1 MIAAAIGLFVLQW
14 GPAHASQS
22 VHEQHARVQP
32 RAAFPRPPS
41 PSTGRP
47 DITVYG
53 YLPYWASDP
62 LSVDLD
68 SLSHVAWFSVDAE
81 ADGSLAGADGWTA
94 IADDLVDAA
103 HRVGTKVHLCVSLFD
118 PIKQDAL
125 LNDSAARSRAVTAL
139 AGLVN
144 AHGADGVNIDF
155 EGMNPSSKDG
165 LVRFTSELKA
175 AVDEVFLALPAIDW
189 SGAYDY
195 DELAAASDGLFVM
208 AYDYHW
214 RGGDPGPVAPLT
226 GGDPWS
232 SYAIDWTLNDYR
244 TWGATDDKL
253 IVGLPLYGYAWPT
266 DNDAIPGFATG
277 TAEAHS
283 LASIVD
289 DRPLVDERYDIVTD
303 TPWAWDGTTQL
314 WFDDADSLE
323 IKLSWAVAE
332 GVQGV
337 GFWALGYAGG
347 DPDFWTMVDGISG
360 ARAPGPED
368 TGTAEAKDTA
378 APTDADTGITERA
391 DTGTAVDSG
400 RSIRSPSSDGTD
412 ARRPKAG
419 CGCHS
424 AGLAV
429 SGWWAMAGLFAARR
443 RQN

>member
-1 MIAAAIGLFVLQW
+1 MNAATIGLLALPW

-32 RAAFPRPPS
+32 GATFPLPPS
-41 PSTGRP
+41 PSIRRP
-47 DITVYG
+47 GITVYG

-81 ADGSLAGADGWTA
+81 ADGSLSGADGWTA
-94 IADDLVDAA
+94 IADDLVAAA
-103 HRVGTKVHLCVSLFD
+103 HRAGTKVHLCVALFD
-118 PIKQDAL
+118 PLKQDAL
-125 LNDSAARSRAVTAL
+125 LNDDESRARAVDAL
-139 AGLVN
+139 AELVN

-155 EGMNPSSKDG
+155 EGMNASSKDS
-165 LVRFTSELKA
+165 LVRFTSELKET
-175 AVDEVFLALPAIDW
+175 VDEVFLAVPAVDW
-189 SGAYDY
+189 DGAYDY
-195 DELAAASDGLFVM
+195 DELAAASDGLFIM

-232 SYAIDWTLNDYR
+232 SYAIDWTLDDYR

-266 DNDAIPGFATG
+266 DNDAIPGSATG

-283 LASIVD
+283 LASIVGE
-289 DRPLVDERYDIVTD
+289 RPLLDERYDAVTD
-303 TPWAWDGTTQL
+303 TPWAWNGTSQL

-332 GVQGV
+332 GIQGV
-337 GFWALGYAGG
+337 GFWALGYAGS

-360 ARAPGPED
+360 AGLPEADD
-368 TGTAEAKDTA
+368 TGMADDSGEMAHS
-378 APTDADTGITERA
+378 TDSGGMDSDRA
-391 DTGTAVDSG
+391 D
-400 RSIRSPSSDGTD
+400 
-412 ARRPKAG
+412 ARASKAG
-419 CGCHS
+419 CACHS
-424 AGLAV
+424 AGFQA
-429 SGWWAMAGLFAARR
+429 SGWWAIAGFVAARR